1 VVEDNAE
8 LLEIVVTMIRDLGYN
23 VLVAANGVEA
33 IALLNG
39 DTPIDLLFS
48 DVVMP
53 HGINGADLAS
63 EARSIDKNLKVLLT
77 SGYPG
82 THGAEAAPEDFPILA
97 KPYRRDD
104 LARMLRAGASF
115 TEMHALADSGR
126 LRRYPV
132 GGTSTPATLVIAA
145 PLTQCRFFES
155 KRLARRGGQYARRV
169 DNMAIAFN
177 AARWIERSGR
187 GCPHRETLDFATGAG
202 CGAIATAEW
211 WWLSSASL
219 CLYPSGQSLSSSGF
233 QCCPKRLPC
242 RYPFY

>member
-1 VVEDNAE
+1 
-8 LLEIVVTMIRDLGYN
+8 MIRDLGYE

-82 THGAEAAPEDFPILA
+82 MHGAEAASEDFPILA

-104 LARMLRAGASF
+104 LARMLRA
-115 TEMHALADSGR
+115 ALAAPRCTR
-126 LRRYPV
+126 LPALGVCADTLPGTHPV
-132 GGTSTPATLVIAA
+132 
-145 PLTQCRFFES
+145 
-155 KRLARRGGQYARRV
+155 ARR
-169 DNMAIAFN
+169 
-177 AARWIERSGR
+177 
-187 GCPHRETLDFATGAG
+187 
-202 CGAIATAEW
+202 
-211 WWLSSASL
+211 
-219 CLYPSGQSLSSSGF
+219 
-233 QCCPKRLPC
+233 
-242 RYPFY
+242 